1 MKDISAFGIRVNLIA
16 HNTYPNGVTITEFSD
31 DTDAIDVPVLQIAD
45 SAMGINGDLI
55 VWSKANP
62 ITFTMSVLPNTDND
76 RILGILFEANRPGK
90 GKIGQRD
97 IITLNITYPAGDFV
111 QFTQGVMTDG
121 FPFSGAQST
130 GRLKTKTYSF
140 AFENKVGTI

>member
-1 MKDISAFGIRVNLIA
+1 MQNISAFGLQVSLIA
-16 HNTYPNGVTITEFSD
+16 IPTYPAGIVITEFSD
-31 DTDAIDVPVLQIAD
+31 DTDPIDVPVLQIAD

-62 ITFTMSVLPNTDND
+62 IKFTVSVLPNTIND
-76 RILGILFEANRPGK
+76 RNLGILFEQNRPGK
-90 GKIGQRD
+90 GKLGSRD
-97 IITLNITYPAGDFV
+97 IITLNIQYPAGNFV
-111 QFTQGVMTDG
+111 QLTNGVITEG

-140 AFENKVGTI
+140 TFENRIGG